1 MNRSPLLTR
10 SGTALAV
17 GGVLL
22 AVLALVSGYR
32 ELLVLALAAAV
43 VMLMSL
49 LLPRLATPL
58 GLERRVPVRMVQR
71 GDHINVQLF
80 VTAAAPVA
88 GLRVLDCLG
97 AIDVPIDLPAIDRGE
112 TLAVSYR
119 LEARHRG
126 PQTFGPILEERTD
139 PLGLA
144 VRSIAHDVLDE
155 ILVHPVVHALHGRVE
170 GLHRQ
175 ARVARQ
181 RKVTDDPVAD
191 FRSLRAYQ
199 VGDDP
204 RFIHWASSARTG
216 QLVVRDF
223 VEQRHATRIVLLDTA
238 ETAVTAP
245 SFEEA
250 AEIAVS
256 LACDGLDAGLAVIV
270 RTSDSAASGGAAPV
284 QDRPTVLELFARV
297 RRTAQADTLPTERIV
312 TGLPY
317 ADQVYLVSGRDS
329 LMVRT
334 LLGVSRLRA
343 HAVVVRVVPPQTAF
357 PRLAATTVDVHT
369 AEQFVLRWKAGRV
382 S

>member
-1 MNRSPLLTR
+1 VNRSPLLTR

-17 GGVLL
+17 GAVLL
-22 AVLALVSGYR
+22 AVLSVVSGYR
-32 ELLVLALAAAV
+32 ELLVLALAGFAVLAAAV
-43 VMLMSL
+43 
-49 LLPRLATPL
+49 LLPRLATPVV
-58 GLERRVPVRMVQR
+58 LERRVPARMVQR
-71 GDHINVQLF
+71 GDQLNVSLY
-80 VTAAAPVA
+80 VTSSAPVG
-88 GLRVLDCLG
+88 GLRVLDRLG
-97 AIDVPIDLPAIDRGE
+97 SVDVPIDIPTIGRGE
-112 TLAVSYR
+112 TLAVTYR

-155 ILVHPVVHALHGRVE
+155 VLVHPVVHPLRGRIE

-175 ARVARQ
+175 ARVAKQ

-191 FRSLRAYQ
+191 FRSLRGYQ
-199 VGDDP
+199 LGDDP

-223 VEQRHATRIVLLDTA
+223 VEQRHATRIVLLDTSDRA
-238 ETAVTAP
+238 ITAP

-256 LACDGLDAGLAVIV
+256 LACDGIDGGLAVIV
-270 RTSDSAASGGAAPV
+270 RTSDSAATGTAAPV
-284 QDRPTVLELFARV
+284 RDRDSVLELFARV
-297 RRTAQADTLPTERIV
+297 QRTSDADTTPMGRIV
-312 TGLPY
+312 SGLPY

-329 LMVRT
+329 IMVRT
-334 LLGVSRLRA
+334 LLGVSRLRP
-343 HAVVVRVVPPQTAF
+343 HAVVVRVVPANTAF
-357 PRLAATTVDVHT
+357 SRLAATTVDVHT
-369 AEQFVLRWKAGRV
+369 AEQFVMRWKAGRA

>member
-17 GGVLL
+17 SALLL
-22 AVLALVSGYR
+22 AVLFTVSGYR
-32 ELLVLALAAAV
+32 ELLVLSLAALAVLASA
-43 VMLMSL
+43 S
-49 LLPRLATPL
+49 LLPRLATPVV
-58 GLERRVPVRMVQR
+58 LERRVPVRMVQR
-71 GDHINVQLF
+71 GDHINVQLL
-80 VTAAAPVA
+80 VTSGAPVA
-88 GLRVLDCLG
+88 GLRILDRLG
-97 AIDVPIDLPAIDRGE
+97 PIDVPIEIPSIARDE

-119 LEARHRG
+119 LEARFRG
-126 PQTFGPILEERTD
+126 TQMFGPILEERTD

-144 VRSIAHDVLDE
+144 VRSIAHDVIDE
-155 ILVHPVVHALHGRVE
+155 VLVHPVVHELRGRIE

-199 VGDDP
+199 PGDDP

-223 VEQRHATRIVLLDTA
+223 VEQRHATRIVLLDTSDRA
-238 ETAVTAP
+238 ITGP

-256 LACDGLDAGLAVIV
+256 LACDGLDVGLAVIV
-270 RTSDSAASGGAAPV
+270 RTSDSAMTGTAAPV
-284 QDRPTVLELFARV
+284 RDRDSVLELFARV
-297 RRTAQADTLPTERIV
+297 RRTSDADTAPTGRIV

-329 LMVRT
+329 IMVRT
-334 LLGVSRLRA
+334 LLGVSRLRP
-343 HAVVVRVVPPQTAF
+343 HAVVVRVVPANTAF
-357 PRLAATTVDVHT
+357 SRLAATTVDVHT
-369 AEQFVLRWKAGRV
+369 AEQFVLRWKAGRA